1 MIETECLFDC
11 EPATYTTS
19 KQGKPLQLYTYFGCK
34 KKVVDLVWR
43 AWGPEVTLV
52 VEPFA
57 GTAVISLNAP
67 EGHNVKNWYLND
79 YDMHVA
85 NVLRSV
91 RYHPD
96 TVVEYAAHPR
106 LEIDMHQ
113 IHDYLMANKPSLRDL
128 LLTGIEACDPK
139 LAGWWIWGCNNW
151 LGSQWCA
158 CPIKPDEVFLKNED
172 LKKFED
178 AEGTWRK
185 KPNNRNR
192 ITESLTGTW
201 RQKPVHSNRITESLT
216 ATGRQK
222 LSSNNC
228 ITESLTATGRQ
239 KPNNRNRIT
248 ESLTATGRQKLNNC
262 NRITESLTATGRKKP
277 NNCNRITEQ
286 LTDNSRTEHIR
297 GLVHRAY
304 EQLRDTT
311 ILYGDFGR
319 VLTNSYLGDSKNVG
333 IVLDPPYPSTNMA
346 NGGSAYSEGR
356 DDEQDTFHRA
366 WAWFVEHHEDADKRI
381 VFCCQES
388 CLEGLTVPGAV
399 RVINWTRNTGYSSGN
414 KKTDAQKD
422 TRSTELLLLST
433 ACHMYGG
440 FQLTGP
446 QGGPDDTMPK

>member
-113 IHDYLMANKPSLRDL
+113 IHDYLMASKPSLRDL

-151 LGSQWCA
+151 LGGQWCA

-178 AEGTWRK
+178 AEGTWR
-185 KPNNRNR
+185 
-192 ITESLTGTW
+192 
-201 RQKPVHSNRITESLT
+201 
-216 ATGRQK
+216 
-222 LSSNNC
+222 
-228 ITESLTATGRQ
+228 Q
-239 KPNNRNRIT
+239 KPNNR
-248 ESLTATGRQKLNNC
+248 

-277 NNCNRITEQ
+277 NNCNRITESLTGTARKKLNHRNPCTEQ
-286 LTDNSRTEHIR
+286 LTDNSRTEHISD
-297 GLVHRAY
+297 LVHRAY

-388 CLEGLTVPGAV
+388 CLEGLTVPKAV

-414 KKTDAQKD
+414 TKTSAQKD

-446 QGGPDDTMPK
+446 QGGPDDTMPIYIGCTCIKEPAE